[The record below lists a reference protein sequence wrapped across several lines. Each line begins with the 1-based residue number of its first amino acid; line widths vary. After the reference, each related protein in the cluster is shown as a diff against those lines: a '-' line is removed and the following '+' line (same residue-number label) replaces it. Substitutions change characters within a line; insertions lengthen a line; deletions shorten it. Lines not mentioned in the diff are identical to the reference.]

1 MYDIAVQWPE
11 SEWRR
16 SAAVGQREGRERLGR
31 GKKGKKERAVGVVGV
46 VRVRRHQ
53 AMPQTDWGLYAQRD

>member
-1 MYDIAVQWPE
+1 MEEERCSGAE
-11 SEWRR
+11 R
-16 SAAVGQREGRERLGR
+16 REGRERLGR
-31 GKKGKKERAVGVVGV
+31 GKKRKKERAVGVVGV